1 MSSPAKG
8 IIKPKNSGPD
18 FSHASDDQYQK
29 VSFAQNDLTHHQ
41 FAQEVHS
48 IERLDPVTTRNP
60 AINQQAYDTAPNGE
74 QIEQMSFD
82 QGLTPQV
89 KSSKSSTSKLK
100 NSHSNTKSLSK
111 ISSSKSGGVNK
122 KLEQAQ
128 KNEMLLQQMSARSK
142 SSMDEDINGSI
153 GTIGSKKPND
163 NNFKQ

>member
-1 MSSPAKG
+1 
-8 IIKPKNSGPD
+8 
-18 FSHASDDQYQK
+18 
-29 VSFAQNDLTHHQ
+29 
-41 FAQEVHS
+41 
-48 IERLDPVTTRNP
+48 
-60 AINQQAYDTAPNGE
+60 
-74 QIEQMSFD
+74 MSFD
-82 QGLTPQV
+82 HGLPHQV

-163 NNFKQ
+163 NNFK